1 MALSETTTLTSPV
14 KLGSTNVALVFGTSA
29 PDGDESPWTDALK
42 GSLYVQTDETDDIC
56 SVWIKVDE
64 DGSDDDWVKMIA
76 DKDEEARTMEA
87 DWTWVTDKKIYFRDT
102 GLYIYSPANGELR
115 LVADT
120 KLSIGDGTNQVE
132 FASDGTVSLA
142 GTARAYVKK
151 DIPLQIGG
159 GTADIEVWH
168 DAPSINLDADGE
180 TWYANVLIPHD
191 WSGSSDITL
200 HLLVGNEIAE
210 DDGDD
215 ISIDAIVQGFA
226 DGDAHT
232 TGGQSVSLTL
242 NLTGGDQGQNQINQV
257 NGTIDYDAALYPI
270 TAGDIVTIEFTVN
283 LGGAGECTGPL
294 RILGQWIRYEKSSFG
309 E

>member
-120 KLSIGDGTNQVE
+120 KLSTM
-132 FASDGTVSLA
+132 F
-142 GTARAYVKK
+142 
-151 DIPLQIGG
+151 
-159 GTADIEVWH
+159 
-168 DAPSINLDADGE
+168 
-180 TWYANVLIPHD
+180 
-191 WSGSSDITL
+191 
-200 HLLVGNEIAE
+200 
-210 DDGDD
+210 
-215 ISIDAIVQGFA
+215 
-226 DGDAHT
+226 
-232 TGGQSVSLTL
+232 
-242 NLTGGDQGQNQINQV
+242 
-257 NGTIDYDAALYPI
+257 
-270 TAGDIVTIEFTVN
+270 
-283 LGGAGECTGPL
+283 
-294 RILGQWIRYEKSSFG
+294 
-309 E
+309 